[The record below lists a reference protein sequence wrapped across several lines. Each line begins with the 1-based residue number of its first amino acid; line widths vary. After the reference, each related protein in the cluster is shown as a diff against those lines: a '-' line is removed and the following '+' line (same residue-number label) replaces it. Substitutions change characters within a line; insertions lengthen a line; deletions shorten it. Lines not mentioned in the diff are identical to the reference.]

1 VSQDIPKRRWFQ
13 FSFSDLLYCKF
24 YFGCAFALGAAV
36 VPLYHSGSPLN
47 DRVLAFAAFL
57 SPFGVG
63 ALAGTAIGQLFGDAK
78 TGAIIGVIAT
88 VALAFIWMTLSGT

>member
-1 VSQDIPKRRWFQ
+1 VSLDITKRRWFQ
-13 FSFSDLLYCKF
+13 FSFSDLLFCVF

-36 VPLYHSGSPLN
+36 VPLYQSESHPN

-57 SPFGVG
+57 GPFAVG
-63 ALAGTAIGQLFGDAK
+63 ALAGTAVGQLFGDAK

-88 VALAFIWMTLSGT
+88 VAFAFIRMTLGGT